1 MPSNE
6 KLPKQVINPKKSN
19 GLVDAGS
26 GGGGSSSGVVM
37 QRKMHGSGV
46 FQYASGD
53 HYRGDFRNGMR
64 HGYGKPRTQI
74 LPILFTHILSFIHTH
89 ITHMYGVVVV
99 GLNRFFC
106 PHRTTTCE

>member
-19 GLVDAGS
+19 GLVDAAS
-26 GGGGSSSGVVM
+26 GGSSSGVVL

-74 LPILFTHILSFIHTH
+74 LPILYSHTFYLSYTQ
-89 ITHMYGVVVV
+89 
-99 GLNRFFC
+99 
-106 PHRTTTCE
+106 RTCMGWWWWWW